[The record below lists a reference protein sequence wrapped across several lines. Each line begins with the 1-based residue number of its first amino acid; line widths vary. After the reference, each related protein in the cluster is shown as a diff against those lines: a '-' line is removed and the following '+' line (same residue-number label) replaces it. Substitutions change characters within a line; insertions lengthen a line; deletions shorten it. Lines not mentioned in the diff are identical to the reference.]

1 MTFFPTRLQVQ
12 WAPSRTFRAAN
23 SVVVTFAVVR
33 HRSITARL
41 HRQSDVTNR
50 AYRVSKWPLTNRPGT
65 GRSSMARA
73 SSIQFLS
80 GSHSSTDLQSVHAR
94 KHSALAVA
102 LLLAFVAK
110 YPPPSRCASGTETA
124 VRGVVTTGAVTTMVG
139 YQNASLYKSDHPCRV
154 SLLANVSDRGW
165 SYALGLP

>member
-23 SVVVTFAVVR
+23 SVVVTFVVVR

-50 AYRVSKWPLTNRPGT
+50 AYRVSKWPLTNPLGP
-65 GRSSMARA
+65 GRSRMARA

-80 GSHSSTDLQSVHAR
+80 GSHSSADLQSVHAR
-94 KHSALAVA
+94 KHSAL
-102 LLLAFVAK
+102 
-110 YPPPSRCASGTETA
+110 
-124 VRGVVTTGAVTTMVG
+124 
-139 YQNASLYKSDHPCRV
+139 
-154 SLLANVSDRGW
+154 
-165 SYALGLP
+165 